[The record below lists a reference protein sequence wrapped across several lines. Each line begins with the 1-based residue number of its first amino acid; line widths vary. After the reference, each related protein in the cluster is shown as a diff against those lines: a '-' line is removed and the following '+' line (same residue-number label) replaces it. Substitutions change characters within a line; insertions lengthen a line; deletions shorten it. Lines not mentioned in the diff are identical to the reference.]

1 VLGNDPFERGAAE
14 RATVAPVSTAA
25 ATEEVTATGGP
36 GAARAAV
43 DAAADVAGR
52 LLPALQ
58 EKLAGLAGLLRLAE
72 PPGPLD
78 PFGMDP
84 TLLDRA
90 APLLDFLYLTWWRVE
105 AAATARVPAEGP
117 VMVVANHGGTVP
129 WDALVLGL
137 ALRRDHPARREIRPL
152 LDEVALGAPWVRRM
166 ALRLGAVPATP
177 ENALRIL
184 GGGGAVA
191 VFPQG
196 GASRPWP
203 LRYRIGAFGRGGFVK
218 VALRAGAA
226 VVPCGIVGSEEAS
239 PPLGRAGFLAD
250 ALRLPLLAAAPAVPF
265 GPLGGLPLPARWS
278 LRFGE
283 PVDLGNRSP
292 DEPGEGQ
299 AVEALVARVR
309 DRIQALV
316 DEGLAARRS
325 IYL

>member
-1 VLGNDPFERGAAE
+1 MQG
-14 RATVAPVSTAA
+14 
-25 ATEEVTATGGP
+25 
-36 GAARAAV
+36 AV
-43 DAAADVAGR
+43 DAAADVAAR
-52 LLPALQ
+52 LLPALRDR
-58 EKLAGLAGLLRLAE
+58 LAGLAGLLRLAE

-105 AAATARVPAEGP
+105 ATGTARVPAEGP
-117 VMVVANHGGTVP
+117 AMVVANHGGTAP
-129 WDALVLGL
+129 WDALVLRL

-152 LDEVALGAPWVRRM
+152 LDEVALGPPWLRRL

-184 GGGGAVA
+184 GEGGAVA

-196 GASRPWP
+196 GAVRPWP
-203 LRYRIGAFGRGGFVK
+203 LRYRIGAFGRGGFAK

-239 PPLGRAGFLAD
+239 PPVGRAGFLAD
-250 ALRLPLLAAAPAVPF
+250 ALHLPLLAAAPALPF

-283 PVDLGNRSP
+283 PADLATRGSGAAP
-292 DEPGEGQ
+292 DAE
-299 AVEALVARVR
+299 VVAGLAAGVR
-309 DRIQALV
+309 DCIQALV
-316 DEGLAARRS
+316 DEGLAARGS